1 MGQLIVRLLTI
12 LNNERLDSTNYHIAI
27 TLLNHYN
34 EISHL
39 SISEVAKLCNVSKS
53 TISKFARSIGFD
65 DYFDL
70 KDAAPFIENRY
81 QNDLNYVSN
90 ILSSIEKLGTESY
103 FDAIIKDIEAYKREI
118 DLEAIDRLAKDILH
132 FKNVASF
139 GLLFS
144 ESAAFDLQYKLAYNG
159 KFIVTF
165 QSDRKQEEYIE
176 EAEEDTLI
184 IIFSNSGNFLEKQQL
199 RAGTPKKN
207 VFKNTKAKIV
217 VISSNPKVNDYD
229 FVQDSILFP
238 HQTDIQTHSF
248 IYQIVM
254 DMLVSR
260 FRYYRRKE
268 S

>member
-1 MGQLIVRLLTI
+1 VGQLIVRLLTI

-65 DYFDL
+65 D
-70 KDAAPFIENRY
+70 
-81 QNDLNYVSN
+81 
-90 ILSSIEKLGTESY
+90 Y